1 MIKKLGLTALL
12 ILLSVLFLS
21 AASAEVTYQGMTFD
35 ENAEEIDLGNTVV
48 RDFSALEAF
57 LSQFPN
63 LKKVDMYATEMYK
76 TDCDRLADAF
86 PDVEWGWLLVIP
98 ARDHSHYIRTD
109 STAFSTLHSNKS
121 VHHTS
126 EDFEIL
132 KYVKNLMALDVGHN
146 EVRSLDFL
154 YDLPNLRILII
165 ACNYVEDIT
174 PIASLEKLE
183 YAELFKNKIH
193 DISPLQNL
201 EHMIDLNL
209 CFNGIQ
215 DWSPLWEMTSL
226 KRLWVYRGGGYAG
239 GKDMTKQQVKE
250 LKEVLPDCYLDSTHY
265 STSGGW
271 RGVTRGSGKNE
282 KFIPH
287 PHYAVLQEI
296 FPPDQKTNP
305 SLMYK
310 PFEDSYPDDEDE

>member
-1 MIKKLGLTALL
+1 MKKYYLIVLSLALAALL
-12 ILLSVLFLS
+12 LPFM
-21 AASAEVTYQGMTFD
+21 ASAEVSFMGMSFPED
-35 ENAEEIDLGNTVV
+35 AEEIDLGNTVV
-48 RDFSALEAF
+48 YDFSALEAF

-63 LKKVDMYATEMYK
+63 LKKVDMYGTEMYRD
-76 TDCDRLADAF
+76 DCDRLADAF
-86 PDVEWGWLLVIP
+86 PDIEWGWLLVIK
-98 ARDHSHYIRTD
+98 AKDHSHYIRTD

-154 YDLPNLRILII
+154 YDLPNLRLLII

-193 DISPLQNL
+193 DIRPLQDL
-201 EHMIDLNL
+201 EHLMDLNL
-209 CFNGIQ
+209 AFNGIQ

-226 KRLWVYRGGGYAG
+226 KRLWVYRGGGYSG

-250 LKEVLPDCYLDSTHY
+250 LKEVLPDCHLDSTHY

-271 RGVTRGSGKNE
+271 RE
-282 KFIPH
+282 H
-287 PHYAVLQEI
+287 PHYTVLQKI
-296 FPPDQKTNP
+296 FPSQEKKNP
-305 SLMYK
+305 SLMYI
-310 PFEDSYPDDEDE
+310 PFADSYPDDEDDE